1 MIKKLLITALLL
13 AAAVGGFVLRNQ
25 VQQEEMAAI
34 NTAPVADARLDFTL
48 SDLQG
53 EQRNFN
59 EWDGK
64 SRIVNFWAT
73 WCAPCRRE
81 IPLLK
86 EAQEKHG
93 DSGLQIVGVA
103 VDFIDDVKAY
113 AIDADFNYPIL
124 IGQEDAMK
132 VAESSGI
139 PFIGLPFTLIVSADG
154 QLLGAHMGEIHAE
167 QIDTIVDQFAKLDRG
182 TSTVDEARAALK
194 QL

>member
-13 AAAVGGFVLRNQ
+13 AAAVGGYVLRNQ
-25 VQQEEMAAI
+25 IPHDEMATA
-34 NTAPVADARLDFTL
+34 NTSPVADAPLDFTL
-48 SDLQG
+48 SDLEG
-53 EQRNFN
+53 NERNFT

-86 EAQEKHG
+86 ETQEKHG

-103 VDFIDDVKAY
+103 VDFLDDVKAY
-113 AIDADFNYPIL
+113 AIDAQFNYPIL

-132 VAESSGI
+132 IAESSGI

-154 QLLGAHMGEIHAE
+154 QLLGSHMGEIHAE
-167 QIDTIVDQFAKLDRG
+167 QIDTIVAQLAKLDRG
-182 TSTVDEARAALK
+182 ASTVDEARAALK